1 MNKHILNNIL
11 YFTYNHCRHI
21 CKTVFY
27 IIDYYF
33 CSIIMLIY
41 SIIIITIMIY
51 HIVTQNKQIKD
62 IDTINNKLSNTTV
75 TINELEHP
83 K

>member
-1 MNKHILNNIL
+1 
-11 YFTYNHCRHI
+11 
-21 CKTVFY
+21 
-27 IIDYYF
+27 
-33 CSIIMLIY
+33 MLIY